1 MISHKI
7 LMDNILFFYVFF
19 LTSQE
24 FHHESSSDLN
34 IYDFFTLYVTRQAS
48 LKPYANGLIEE
59 KNIILMQKLLLVS
72 LSFSVFTFSSI
83 M

>member
-1 MISHKI
+1 
-7 LMDNILFFYVFF
+7 MDSIVIFMCSFGR
-19 LTSQE
+19 QKE